1 MRALVTGAEGQ
12 LGRHL
17 VATAPRDV
25 AVEAV
30 GHEQCDITD
39 PQAVARALESFQP
52 DVVIN
57 TAAYTSVDAAE
68 DNEDLAFLVNARAP
82 ELLAR
87 AAARGGARLIH
98 ISTDYV
104 FDGSRSTP
112 YPPDAPTNPLNT
124 YGASKLE
131 GERLAQAAASSTLIV
146 RVGWLYSK
154 TGKNFL
160 SRIAAG
166 NIAAPQ
172 IRVVRDQV
180 GCPTSAREFALALWR
195 AARSQLSGVYHW
207 ANLGQ
212 TTWYDFALECGKVAG
227 ELNLSDRSAPE
238 IVGVTSEE
246 FPSRARRP
254 RYSVLDP
261 ARLAAALGIS
271 PSSWIEALRAEMQRA
286 G

>member
-17 VATAPRDV
+17 AATAPRGV
-25 AVEAV
+25 TVEAV

-39 PQAVARALESFQP
+39 PRAVANAFESFQP

-57 TAAYTSVDAAE
+57 TAAYTGVDAAE

-87 AAARGGARLIH
+87 AAFRLGARLIH

-104 FDGSRSTP
+104 FDGLRSTP

-131 GERLAQAAASSTLIV
+131 GERLARAAASSTLVV

-160 SRIAAG
+160 SRIAGG
-166 NIAAPQ
+166 NIATPE
-172 IRVVRDQV
+172 IRVVQDQV
-180 GCPTSAREFALALWR
+180 GCPTSAREFAAALWR
-195 AARSQLSGVYHW
+195 AAESELSGVYHW

-212 TTWYDFALECGKVAG
+212 TTWYDFALECDRVAR
-227 ELNLSDRSAPE
+227 ELGLSGRSAPE

-246 FPSRARRP
+246 FPSRASRP

-261 ARLAAALGIS
+261 AWLAAALGVR
-271 PSSWIEALRAEMQRA
+271 PSSWTDGLRAEMQRE